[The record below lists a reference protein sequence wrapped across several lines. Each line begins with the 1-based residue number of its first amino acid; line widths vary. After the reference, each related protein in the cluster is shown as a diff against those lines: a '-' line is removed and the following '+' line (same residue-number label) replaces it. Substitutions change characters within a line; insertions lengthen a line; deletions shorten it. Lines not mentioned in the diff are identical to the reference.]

1 MDDLARGVEGRP
13 GGIRSLLELLEAN
26 PELEQALTVDVM
38 KMGRSLHFAGEPGL
52 SWHEVLA
59 LVRGQW
65 PEMHVS
71 RERVEGVGLLDPA
84 VRATVLV
91 ANAVRDANWQR
102 AGDGKAPR
110 PISAAKALY
119 PGLPDPE
126 EPTDANT
133 GAAEK
138 RRFRPTTQAE
148 LAAVRER
155 IAAMQAVAIP
165 A

>member
-1 MDDLARGVEGRP
+1 
-13 GGIRSLLELLEAN
+13 
-26 PELEQALTVDVM
+26 M
-38 KMGRSLHFAGEPGL
+38 KMGKSIHFIGEPGL
-52 SWHEVLA
+52 SWWEVLS

-65 PEMHVS
+65 PEMHIS

-102 AGDGKAPR
+102 AGVPDAPR

-126 EPTDANT
+126 EPTDVKT
-133 GAAEK
+133 EPPKK
-138 RRFRPTTQAE
+138 RRIRPTTQAE
-148 LAAVRER
+148 LQAIRDRVEALKAIAVPE
-155 IAAMQAVAIP
+155 
-165 A
+165 

>member
-1 MDDLARGVEGRP
+1 
-13 GGIRSLLELLEAN
+13 
-26 PELEQALTVDVM
+26 M

-52 SWHEVLA
+52 SWHEVLT

-65 PEMHVS
+65 PEMHIS

-102 AGDGKAPR
+102 AGDGSAPR

-119 PGLPDPE
+119 PGLPDQESP
-126 EPTDANT
+126 DANAGGT
-133 GAAEK
+133 ET

-165 A
+165 V

>member
-1 MDDLARGVEGRP
+1 M
-13 GGIRSLLELLEAN
+13 EAN
-26 PELEQALTVDVM
+26 PEIEQALTVDLM
-38 KMGRSLHFAGEPGL
+38 KMGHSIHVIGHPGI
-52 SWHEVLA
+52 SWWEVLT

-65 PEMHVS
+65 PEMHIS
-71 RERVEGVGLLDPA
+71 RERVDGVGLLDPA

-91 ANAVRDANWQR
+91 ADAVRDANWQR
-102 AGDGKAPR
+102 SGIGDEPR
-110 PISAAKALY
+110 PIAAAKALY

-126 EPTDANT
+126 EPTDENA
-133 GAAEK
+133 GPAKK

-155 IAAMQAVAIP
+155 IAAMQAIAIP

>member
-1 MDDLARGVEGRP
+1 
-13 GGIRSLLELLEAN
+13 
-26 PELEQALTVDVM
+26 M
-38 KMGRSLHFAGEPGL
+38 KMGHSIHVIGHPGV
-52 SWHEVLA
+52 SWFEVLT

-65 PEMHVS
+65 PEMHIS
-71 RERVEGVGLLDPA
+71 RERVDGVGLLDPA

-91 ANAVRDANWQR
+91 ADAVRDANWQR
-102 AGDGKAPR
+102 SGDPNAPR

-119 PGLPDPE
+119 PGLP
-126 EPTDANT
+126 EPDTT
-133 GAAEK
+133 PAESGKPKK

-155 IAAMQAVAIP
+155 ITAMQAIAVP